1 MSTTIERIG
10 HTADVGLRVKAASA
24 PDAFV
29 AVAQGMF
36 EILLSRRDAAET
48 EEWAIHVTADDWQDL
63 LVAWLE
69 ELLYRFE
76 MEEMVPAS
84 FEIKRLDPEQLE
96 ARIRGERLD
105 PDRHE
110 VGTQIRAV
118 TSNHI
123 YARQMSAG
131 FEVQIVFDI

>member
-1 MSTTIERIG
+1 MSTTVERIG
-10 HTADVGLRVKAASA
+10 HIADVGLRVKAANA
-24 PDAFV
+24 ADAFV

-36 EILLSRRDAAET
+36 EILLSRREANEV
-48 EEWAIHVTADDWQDL
+48 EEWSIHVTAEDWQDL
-63 LVAWLE
+63 LVTWLE

-84 FEIKRLDPEQLE
+84 IEIKHLDPEQLE
-96 ARIRGERLD
+96 ARVRGERLD

-110 VGTQIRAV
+110 VGTQILAV

-123 YARQMSAG
+123 YARELNGG
-131 FEVQIVFDI
+131 FEIQIVFDI